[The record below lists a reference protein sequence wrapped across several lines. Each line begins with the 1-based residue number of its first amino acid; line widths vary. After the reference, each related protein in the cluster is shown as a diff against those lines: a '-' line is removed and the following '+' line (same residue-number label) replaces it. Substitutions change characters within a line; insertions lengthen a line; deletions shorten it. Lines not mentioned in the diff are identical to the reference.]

1 MRVETILKLAEEFL
15 DHCTLLPRIGSKEQI
30 VLPTHHQI
38 FRGIPSCFSR
48 SL

>member
-1 MRVETILKLAEEFL
+1 MAVETILKLTGEYL
-15 DHCTLLPRIGSKEQI
+15 DHSTLLPSTGSKEQI

-38 FRGIPSCFSR
+38 FRGIPSCFYH